1 MNGEFSTDYASVM
14 QLLSQLGVVLAGDTT
29 MKTTVATAIL
39 TVIFLSVGAFAGSA
53 IRIPVAATTGH
64 VNVTV
69 IVKNQSWPVMGQ
81 ITLESCAV
89 NRCIDI

>member
-1 MNGEFSTDYASVM
+1 
-14 QLLSQLGVVLAGDTT
+14 

-39 TVIFLSVGAFAGSA
+39 TVIFLSAGSIVGSG
-53 IRIPVAATTGH
+53 IRKPMTAATPHT
-64 VNVTV
+64 NVTV
-69 IVKNQSWPVMGQ
+69 IAKNQSWPVFGQ